1 VVRQF
6 DRRLAVGRWLFFL
19 VGQLACQRD
28 TMLWYPRA
36 ELGIMDHVGLEIV
49 TIGTAELGARQA
61 VRAVN
66 ELVCS

>member
-1 VVRQF
+1 
-6 DRRLAVGRWLFFL
+6 
-19 VGQLACQRD
+19 
-28 TMLWYPRA
+28 MLWYPRA